1 MPSVLGG
8 QFATLPWHTARV
20 RPPPNDPRITSN
32 DAGFRR
38 FVASTG
44 VRRSGSGT
52 AHNEPLLWVTMW
64 VIFGPFRLSPAYC
77 PQTASGVR
85 IGAGEGDSVGDATIC
100 GVPSEWEDVRG
111 SVPRALPWAGM
122 RCSLGAGIAQGS
134 RHRRVRHGGR
144 GRERQSRSAA
154 RAGVR
159 GMGERSAASK
169 MPEKPVARPHPTAR
183 IRLTAA
189 PKPTLLASEAKEC
202 A

>member
-1 MPSVLGG
+1 MVGMHPGHGWWACIRDTDGAYGCALKERRIVR
-8 QFATLPWHTARV
+8 ARV
-20 RPPPNDPRITSN
+20 SAR
-32 DAGFRR
+32 
-38 FVASTG
+38 
-44 VRRSGSGT
+44 
-52 AHNEPLLWVTMW
+52 
-64 VIFGPFRLSPAYC
+64 
-77 PQTASGVR
+77 
-85 IGAGEGDSVGDATIC
+85 VGDATIR
-100 GVPSEWEDVRG
+100 GVSLEPGNVRG
-111 SVPRALPWAGM
+111 LIPRALPWAGM